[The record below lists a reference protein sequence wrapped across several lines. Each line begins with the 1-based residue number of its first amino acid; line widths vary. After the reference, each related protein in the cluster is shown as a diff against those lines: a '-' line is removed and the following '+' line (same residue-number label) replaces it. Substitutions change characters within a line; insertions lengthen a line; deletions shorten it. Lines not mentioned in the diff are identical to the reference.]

1 MGFSNCKD
9 VALTIEKIMKT
20 LLVFKM
26 SLFCNFLLP
35 KKQATK
41 LFKHNENVII
51 NKILIKLKTQSKLK
65 K

>member
-26 SLFCNFLLP
+26 SLFCNSLLP
-35 KKQATK
+35 KNR
-41 LFKHNENVII
+41 L
-51 NKILIKLKTQSKLK
+51 QS
-65 K
+65 

>member
-26 SLFCNFLLP
+26 SLFCNSLLP
-35 KKQATK
+35 KNRLQSCLNT
-41 LFKHNENVII
+41 
-51 NKILIKLKTQSKLK
+51 IKMS
-65 K
+65 